1 MTARRALPK
10 PKKSSLIDAPAYTLR
25 EATRLTGI
33 SFGTLHAWTHGTNP
47 IIRLAGDHWSFTNIV
62 EAHTL
67 RALRKAHGMR
77 LDAVRKAVRY
87 VERRLDTPHPL
98 ASRAFRT
105 DGVELFV
112 DHFGTLIN
120 ATKQGQVAM
129 REVFDEHLK
138 QIEYGQDGRARRLY
152 LDGDRR
158 LIVIDPSV
166 AFGRPVIKGT
176 RVPLEMIA
184 ARFQGGEEPRDI
196 AADYKIPEA
205 QVNQAIRTL
214 VSSHAA

>member
-1 MTARRALPK
+1 MPK
-10 PKKSSLIDAPAYTLR
+10 PKKSIPIDVPAYTLR

-33 SFGTLHAWTHGTNP
+33 SFGALRAWTHGPNP

-62 EAHTL
+62 EAYTL
-67 RALRKAHGMR
+67 RALRRTHGMR

-87 VERRLDTPHPL
+87 VERKLATPHPL

-129 REVFDEHLK
+129 REVFDASWQSVISK
-138 QIEYGQDGRARRLY
+138 WSRAQFYWHRILLTY
-152 LDGDRR
+152 
-158 LIVIDPSV
+158 PHM
-166 AFGRPVIKGT
+166 K
-176 RVPLEMIA
+176 
-184 ARFQGGEEPRDI
+184 
-196 AADYKIPEA
+196 
-205 QVNQAIRTL
+205 
-214 VSSHAA
+214 